1 MPQTSPLDG
10 RELAH
15 LHEIVGSPDYTLAD
29 VTDLASLLSDDQL
42 DILRN
47 YFEAWEPLRGKD
59 MRFSGGR
66 MGLDKDPDR
75 NRRRI
80 SGKVREILG
89 IAGAGSS
96 GLFNI
101 SVGGR

>member
-10 RELAH
+10 RELAY
-15 LHEIVGSPDYTLAD
+15 LHEMVGLSDYTLSD
-29 VTDLASLLSDDQL
+29 VSDLASLLSDDQL
-42 DILRN
+42 DILRS
-47 YFEAWEPLRGKD
+47 YFGAWEPLRGKD

-66 MGLDKDPDR
+66 IGLDKDPDR

-80 SGKVREILG
+80 SSQVRKMLG
-89 IAGAGSS
+89 ISAAISS